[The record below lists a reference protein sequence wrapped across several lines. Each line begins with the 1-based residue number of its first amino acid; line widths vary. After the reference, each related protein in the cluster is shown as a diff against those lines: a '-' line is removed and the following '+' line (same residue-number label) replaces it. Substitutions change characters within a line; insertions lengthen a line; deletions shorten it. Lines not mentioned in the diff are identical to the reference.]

1 MFTMLS
7 LLPFCHVGVT
17 LFANFSRATSRTLF
31 WPRLSSPVSG
41 RPVLTA
47 QPPQRRREAE
57 GSSAATGQA
66 GRHQLRGHALGGK
79 VAPVEKDRRATG
91 ATVRRD
97 AATSMDIC
105 LRRAHGDM

>member
-47 QPPQRRREAE
+47 QTRQRRR
-57 GSSAATGQA
+57 G
-66 GRHQLRGHALGGK
+66 
-79 VAPVEKDRRATG
+79 
-91 ATVRRD
+91 
-97 AATSMDIC
+97 
-105 LRRAHGDM
+105 